1 MLVHEKNHN
10 RPVELG
16 SYPLEAL
23 PKDLS
28 VIEQES
34 QRPALAESPYLGSDK
49 LLAQAS
55 NTYLDYLKAFSQGDV
70 SPQKAPVPDSL
81 DRRSIDI

>member
-1 MLVHEKNHN
+1 MLIHEKSHN

-23 PKDLS
+23 PKDLN

-34 QRPALAESPYLGSDK
+34 QRPALAESAYLGSDK
-49 LLAQAS
+49 
-55 NTYLDYLKAFSQGDV
+55 YWRR
-70 SPQKAPVPDSL
+70 PQIL
-81 DRRSIDI
+81 I